1 MADVKTEPVIR
12 RVRSNGIELSVAEF
26 GKNGPSLVLL
36 HGIGSRYVSWWPVIG
51 PLADH
56 FRLIIPDLRGHGDS
70 DKPQTGYLFADYAAD
85 LEGLL
90 TAYGIAR
97 SFILGHSLGAMTAL
111 TWANKHP
118 AQAVRIVLEDPPTTT
133 GRGDVDMLQGWLALS
148 SGTIE
153 EAIAIYR
160 ERFPNWTE
168 EERYRRAVSIT
179 STAPGVFQ
187 DLIDAVYAGGY
198 PDWIELSRHIES
210 PVLIVHGEIDHGSST
225 LPEVVKQF
233 EDSNGNIQSGV
244 IPGGGH
250 SLHRDN
256 TDAFLA
262 STIPFLLD
270 GQLPAQLT
278 AATIPRP

>member
-1 MADVKTEPVIR
+1 MVDVQTEPVIR
-12 RVRSNGIELSVAEF
+12 RVKTNGIELSVAEY
-26 GKNGPSLVLL
+26 GKNGPPLVLL

-51 PLADH
+51 SLANH

-90 TAYGIAR
+90 AAYGIDR
-97 SFILGHSLGAMTAL
+97 PFILGHSLGAMTAL
-111 TWANKHP
+111 SWANKHP

-133 GRGDVDMLQGWLALS
+133 GRGDIDMLQGWLALS
-148 SGTIE
+148 SGTID

-160 ERFPNWTE
+160 ERFPDWTE
-168 EERYRRAVSIT
+168 EERYRRAISIT

-187 DLIDAVYAGGY
+187 DLIAAVNAGGY
-198 PDWIELSRHIES
+198 PDWIGLSQHIES
-210 PVLIVHGEIDHGSST
+210 PVLIIHGEIDYGSST
-225 LPEVVKQF
+225 LPGVVAQF
-233 EDSNGNIQSGV
+233 EEANKHIQSVV

-262 STIPFLLD
+262 ASVPFLLEGSTD
-270 GQLPAQLT
+270 
-278 AATIPRP
+278 

>member
-1 MADVKTEPVIR
+1 MVDVRTEPVIR
-12 RVRSNGIELSVAEF
+12 RVKTNGIELSVAEY
-26 GKNGPSLVLL
+26 GKNGPSLVLM

-70 DKPQTGYLFADYAAD
+70 DKPATGYLFSDYAAD

-90 TAYGIAR
+90 AAYEIDR
-97 SFILGHSLGAMTAL
+97 PFVLGHSLGAMTAI

-133 GRGDVDMLQGWLALS
+133 GRGDIDMLQGWLTLS
-148 SGTIE
+148 SGTID
-153 EAIAIYR
+153 EAIAVYR
-160 ERFPNWTE
+160 ERFPDWTE
-168 EERYRRAVSIT
+168 EERYRRAISIT

-187 DLIDAVYAGGY
+187 DLIVAVYAGGY

-225 LPEVVKQF
+225 LPKVVAQF
-233 EDSNGNIQSGV
+233 EATLAHARSV
-244 IPGGGH
+244 LIPGGGH

-256 TDAFLA
+256 TDAFLEA
-262 STIPFLLD
+262 AVPFLLEGRTD
-270 GQLPAQLT
+270 
-278 AATIPRP
+278 

>member
-1 MADVKTEPVIR
+1 MVDVQSEPVIR
-12 RVRSNGIELSVAEF
+12 RVKTNGIELSVAEC
-26 GKNGPSLVLL
+26 GKSGPSLVLL

-70 DKPQTGYLFADYAAD
+70 DKPSTGYLFDDYADD

-90 TAYGIAR
+90 AAYGIDR
-97 SFILGHSLGAMTAL
+97 PFIIGHSLGALTAL
-111 TWANKHP
+111 TWASTHP
-118 AQAVRIVLEDPPTTT
+118 AKAAGIVLEDPPTTS
-133 GRGDVDMLQGWLALS
+133 GHGDTEMLQSWLALS

-153 EAIAIYR
+153 EAIALYQQ
-160 ERFPNWTE
+160 RFPEWNE

-187 DLIDAVYAGGY
+187 DLIDVIVAGGY
-198 PDWIELSRHIES
+198 ADWIELSRHIES

-225 LPEVVKQF
+225 LPEVVARF
-233 EDSNGNIQSGV
+233 EAINPNLHSVV

-256 TDAFLA
+256 TAAFLA
-262 STIPFLLD
+262 AAVPFLLD
-270 GQLPAQLT
+270 RTG
-278 AATIPRP
+278 